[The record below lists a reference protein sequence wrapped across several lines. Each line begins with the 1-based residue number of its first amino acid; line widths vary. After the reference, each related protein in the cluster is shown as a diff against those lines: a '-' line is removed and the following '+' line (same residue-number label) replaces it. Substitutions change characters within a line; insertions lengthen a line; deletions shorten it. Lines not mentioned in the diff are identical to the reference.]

1 MLMKTMQCGSVAG
14 LLLASMSWHSG
25 TNYQLL
31 LDFAVCTVAIVMVQ
45 KAVQAR
51 EYCWAAAL
59 AGIVLFLN
67 PIVPAFT
74 PAGNLIMFLFLLAL
88 LPFVFDFA
96 ALIDATVTLYPN
108 LITAPYLKAPYPTGV
123 DGSLPRFQ
131 QPNGHTL

>member
-1 MLMKTMQCGSVAG
+1 MLMRTMQCGAVAG

-25 TNYQLL
+25 TNYQRL
-31 LDFAVCTVAIVMVQ
+31 LDFAVCTGAIVMVR

-51 EYCWAAAL
+51 EYSWAAAL

-88 LPFVFDFA
+88 LPFVIGFA

-108 LITAPYLKAPYPTGV
+108 RVTEPYLKTSYPTGV
-123 DGSLPRFQ
+123 DSRPPRFQ
-131 QPNGHTL
+131 RPNGHAL